1 MFVGVYPGLS
11 FSYMI
16 FFQIKILIDESVTL
30 FQSAFFQAPV
40 ILTMIWKKEYILM
53 VVVHTRK
60 VLK

>member
-40 ILTMIWKKEYILM
+40 ILNMIWKKEYILM
-53 VVVHTRK
+53 IVVHTRN